1 MNASTIFLPKTNKM
15 FGSAKNTII
24 RTNEKDVIMK
34 KVIMDTL
41 KKYKWKILIQI
52 TLLAVDIYLLTCP
65 SKIIGDIID
74 LLQDMEGNKQLILN
88 NTYYL
93 LGICVVY
100 LLVRLV
106 WKYFETYIS
115 RGVEKDIKAKLFE
128 RFLKLKVKEI
138 QQIKNGEIMSYFVK
152 DTNEI
157 RSTVY
162 RILSHGSRIIFIF
175 IITTFQMAKGV
186 NLALTLATLCPIII
200 AIFLVIKIK
209 KYVEINF
216 KKAQDRFTELSE
228 YIQESTDSIRT
239 TKAYSCEGSQLKN
252 FIIKNKMVRQS
263 DNTVDV
269 FSNLL
274 TTCVDIC
281 FGLCYAIS
289 FIYGS
294 HLVLEGTITVGELV
308 TFNGYIALFV
318 NPVNWMP
325 TLIARWKRAQIS
337 YERLDH
343 MFKLEKEKIT
353 VEKSMVEEKLEGN
366 ILIKDLNFNYPG
378 MLDKALENI
387 NIEIK
392 KGETLGIIGT
402 IGSGKTTLMNL
413 LTKLYNIPN
422 GKIMIDGRDINDIN
436 IETLRENICYIT
448 QDNFL
453 FSSTLKDNIS
463 LFKEDYKEEEIK
475 ESTKKAVIYEEI
487 SQMPQGIKT
496 KIGER
501 GSDLSG
507 GQKQR
512 VVISRAFLKDS
523 SIIIFDDTFSALD
536 NRTSKELLEN
546 IKELTQDKTCII
558 ISNKISDVKQSDKII
573 VLNNG
578 SIVEQGIHEQL
589 VQQGGMYQEFFEQ
602 QSTKAEPSFLS

>member
-1 MNASTIFLPKTNKM
+1 
-15 FGSAKNTII
+15 
-24 RTNEKDVIMK
+24 MK
-34 KVIMDTL
+34 KVIIDAISG
-41 KKYKWKILIQI
+41 YKWKIVLMLILMAI
-52 TLLAVDIYLLTCP
+52 NIYLLTCP
-65 SKIIGDIID
+65 AKIIGEIID
-74 LLQDMEGNKQLILN
+74 NLYDIEANKQIIVN
-88 NTYYL
+88 SIYYL
-93 LGICVVY
+93 LGVCVVY
-100 LLVRLV
+100 LLIRVA
-106 WKYFETYIS
+106 WKYYETYIS
-115 RGVEKDIKAKLFE
+115 RGFEKDIKEKLFE

-138 QQIKNGEIMSYFVK
+138 QNIKNGEIMSYFVK

-157 RSTVY
+157 RSAVY
-162 RILSHGSRIIFIF
+162 RILSHGSRIIFTL
-175 IITTFQMAKGV
+175 IIATYQMASGV
-186 NLALTLATLCPIII
+186 NLFLTLATLCPIII
-200 AIFLVIKIK
+200 ATLLVIKIK

-216 KKAQDRFTELSE
+216 RKAQDRFTEMSE

-239 TKAYSCEGSQLKN
+239 TKAYSCEGSQLKE
-252 FIIKNKMVRQS
+252 FILKNRKVRQS
-263 DNTVDV
+263 DNAVDV

-308 TFNGYIALFV
+308 AFNGYIALFV

-325 TLIARWKRAQIS
+325 TLISRFKRAQIS
-337 YERLDH
+337 YYRLDKV
-343 MFKLEKEKIT
+343 FELEREKIT
-353 VEKSMVEEKLEGN
+353 VKENITKEKLEGN
-366 ILIKDLNFNYPG
+366 IIIQNLSFHYPG
-378 MLDKALENI
+378 MIDKALENI
-387 NIEIK
+387 NIELK

-413 LTKLYNIPN
+413 LTKLYNIPK
-422 GKIMIDGRDINDIN
+422 GKIMIDGRDINDIDT
-436 IETLRENICYIT
+436 ETLRENICYIT

-463 LFKEDYKEEEIK
+463 LFKEDYEEEEIK

-487 SQMPQGIKT
+487 SQMPKGIKT

-523 SIIIFDDTFSALD
+523 SIVIFDDTFSALD
-536 NRTSKELLEN
+536 NRTSQELLQN
-546 IKELTQDKTCII
+546 IKELTEDKTCII
-558 ISNKISDVKQSDKII
+558 ISNKISDVKQSDQII

-578 SIVEQGIHEQL
+578 EIVEQGMHDELIHNH
-589 VQQGGMYQEFFEQ
+589 GIYQEFFEQ
-602 QSTKAEPSFLS
+602 QSTKAEPSFLD

>member
-1 MNASTIFLPKTNKM
+1 
-15 FGSAKNTII
+15 
-24 RTNEKDVIMK
+24 MK
-34 KVIMDTL
+34 KVIIEAL
-41 KKYKWKILIQI
+41 KGYRWKIVLQVI
-52 TLLAVDIYLLTCP
+52 LLAVNTYLLTCP
-65 SKIIGDIID
+65 PLIIGKIIDNLYDI
-74 LLQDMEGNKQLILN
+74 EANKQIILKD
-88 NTYYL
+88 TYYL

-100 LLVRLV
+100 LLVRLA
-106 WKYFETYIS
+106 WKYLEAYINRGFE
-115 RGVEKDIKAKLFE
+115 RDIKAKLFE

-138 QQIKNGEIMSYFVK
+138 QNIKNGEIMSYFVK

-162 RILSHGSRIIFIF
+162 RILSHGTRIVFIF
-175 IITTFQMAKGV
+175 IIATFQMAKGV
-186 NLALTLATLCPIII
+186 NLNLTLATLCPIIL
-200 AIFLVIKIK
+200 AFFLVVKIK

-216 KKAQDRFTELSE
+216 KKAQDSFTELSE

-252 FIIKNKMVRQS
+252 FITKNRKVRQN

-274 TTCVDIC
+274 TVSVDIC
-281 FGLCYAIS
+281 FGLCYAIA

-318 NPVNWMP
+318 NPVQWIPN
-325 TLIARWKRAQIS
+325 LIARWKRAQIS
-337 YERLDH
+337 YERLDKV
-343 MFKLEKEKIT
+343 FSLEKEKIT
-353 VEKSMVEEKLEGN
+353 IQKNTKQEKLEGN
-366 ILIKDLNFNYPG
+366 IRIHNLSFHYPG
-378 MLDKALENI
+378 MLDRALENI
-387 NIEIK
+387 NIDIP
-392 KGETLGIIGT
+392 KGKTLGIIGT

-413 LTKLYNIPN
+413 LTKLYSIPD
-422 GKIMIDGRDINDIN
+422 GKITIDGKDINDID
-436 IETLRENICYIT
+436 IEVLRENICYIT

-463 LFKEDYKEEEIK
+463 LFKEEYKEEEIK

-487 SQMPQGIKT
+487 SQMPKGIKT

-501 GSDLSG
+501 GADLSG

-512 VVISRAFLKDS
+512 IVISRAFLKNS
-523 SIIIFDDTFSALD
+523 SMIIFDDTFSALD
-536 NRTSKELLEN
+536 NRTSQELLGN

-558 ISNKISDVKQSDKII
+558 ISNKIADVKQSDKII

-578 SIVEQGIHEQL
+578 RIVEQGIHDEL
-589 VQQGGMYQEFFEQ
+589 IHNHGIYQEFFEQ
-602 QSTKAEPSFLS
+602 QSTKAEPSFLD

>member
-1 MNASTIFLPKTNKM
+1 
-15 FGSAKNTII
+15 
-24 RTNEKDVIMK
+24 MK
-34 KVIMDTL
+34 KVILDAL
-41 KKYKWKILIQI
+41 KGYKWKIVLQL
-52 TLLAVDIYLLTCP
+52 TLLAVNIYLLTCP
-65 SKIIGDIID
+65 AKIIGDIID
-74 LLQDMEGNKQLILN
+74 NLYDIEANRQIIINEI
-88 NTYYL
+88 YYL
-93 LGICVVY
+93 LGVCVVY
-100 LLVRLV
+100 LLIRLA
-106 WKYFETYIS
+106 WKYLETYIS
-115 RGVEKDIKAKLFE
+115 RGIERDIKAKLFE

-138 QQIKNGEIMSYFVK
+138 QNIKNGEIMSYFVK

-162 RILSHGSRIIFIF
+162 RILSHGSRTLFTFTIA
-175 IITTFQMAKGV
+175 TFQMAKGV
-186 NLALTLATLCPIII
+186 NLSLTIATLCPIII
-200 AIFLVIKIK
+200 ASFLVVKIK

-239 TKAYSCEGSQLKN
+239 TKAYSCEGSQLKE
-252 FIIKNKMVRQS
+252 FIIKNRKVRQS

-274 TTCVDIC
+274 KTCIDIC

-294 HLVLEGTITVGELV
+294 HLALEGTITIGDLV
-308 TFNGYIALFV
+308 AFNGYIALFR
-318 NPVNWMP
+318 NPVIWMP
-325 TLIARWKRAQIS
+325 NLIARWKRAQIS
-337 YERLDH
+337 YERLNQV
-343 MFKLEKEKIT
+343 FQLEKEKIT
-353 VEKSMVEEKLEGN
+353 VEKREIKEKLEGN
-366 ILIKDLNFNYPG
+366 ISIRNLNFNYPG

-387 NIEIK
+387 NIELK

-422 GKIMIDGRDINDIN
+422 GKIMIDGRDINEID

-453 FSSTLKDNIS
+453 FSTTLKDNIS

-475 ESTKKAVIYEEI
+475 ESTRKAVIYDEI
-487 SQMPQGIKT
+487 SQMPKGIKT
-496 KIGER
+496 TIGER

-536 NRTSKELLEN
+536 NRTSQELLEN
-546 IKELTQDKTCII
+546 IKELTENKTCII
-558 ISNKISDVKQSDKII
+558 ISNKISDVKQSDKIM

-578 SIVEQGIHEQL
+578 NIVQQGIHEEL
-589 VQQGGMYQEFFEQ
+589 IQQDGIYQEFFKQ

>member
-1 MNASTIFLPKTNKM
+1 
-15 FGSAKNTII
+15 
-24 RTNEKDVIMK
+24 MK
-34 KVIMDTL
+34 KVIIDAISG
-41 KKYKWKILIQI
+41 YKWKIAIMLILMGI
-52 TLLAVDIYLLTCP
+52 NIYLLTCP
-65 SKIIGDIID
+65 AKIIGEMID
-74 LLQDMEGNKQLILN
+74 NLYHIEANKQVIVN
-88 NTYYL
+88 SIYYL
-93 LGICVVY
+93 LGVCVIY
-100 LLVRLV
+100 LIVRV
-106 WKYFETYIS
+106 AWKYYETYIS
-115 RGVEKDIKAKLFE
+115 RGIEKDIKEKLFE

-138 QQIKNGEIMSYFVK
+138 QNIKNGEIMSYFVK

-157 RSTVY
+157 RSAVY
-162 RILSHGSRIIFIF
+162 RILSHASRIVFTL
-175 IITTFQMAKGV
+175 IIATYQMANGV
-186 NLALTLATLCPIII
+186 NLSLTIATLCPIVI
-200 AIFLVIKIK
+200 ATFLVIKIK

-216 KKAQDRFTELSE
+216 KKAQDRFTEMSE

-239 TKAYSCEGSQLKN
+239 TKAYSCEGSQLKE
-252 FIIKNKMVRQS
+252 FILKNRKVRQS
-263 DNTVDV
+263 DNAVDV

-308 TFNGYIALFV
+308 AFNGYIALFV

-325 TLIARWKRAQIS
+325 TLISRFKRAQIS
-337 YERLDH
+337 YHRLDKV
-343 MFKLEKEKIT
+343 FELEREKIT
-353 VEKSMVEEKLEGN
+353 VEETKIKEKLEGN
-366 ILIKDLNFNYPG
+366 ISIKDLSFHYPG
-378 MLDKALENI
+378 MIDKALENI

-413 LTKLYNIPN
+413 LTKLYNIPK
-422 GKIMIDGRDINDIN
+422 GKITIDGRDINDIDT
-436 IETLRENICYIT
+436 ETLRENICYIT

-463 LFKEDYKEEEIK
+463 LFKEDYEEEEIK
-475 ESTKKAVIYEEI
+475 ESTRKAVIYDEI
-487 SQMPQGIKT
+487 RRMPEGIKT
-496 KIGER
+496 TIGER

-512 VVISRAFLKDS
+512 VVISRAFLKNS

-536 NRTSKELLEN
+536 NRTSQELLEN
-546 IKELTQDKTCII
+546 IKQLTKEKTCII
-558 ISNKISDVKQSDKII
+558 ISNKIADVKQSDKII

-578 SIVEQGIHEQL
+578 DIVEQGSHEELIQKEGIYYDFYT
-589 VQQGGMYQEFFEQ
+589 QQA
-602 QSTKAEPSFLS
+602 TKAEPSFLN